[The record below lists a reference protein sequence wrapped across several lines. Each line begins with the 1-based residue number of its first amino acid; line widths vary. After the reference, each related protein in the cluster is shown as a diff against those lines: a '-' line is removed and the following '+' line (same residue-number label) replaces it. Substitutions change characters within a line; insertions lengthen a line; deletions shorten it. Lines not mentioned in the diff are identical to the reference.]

1 MSEAPKQHMN
11 CAVCGAYAGLF
22 QQWHNRD
29 TGYGVC
35 KDCVTWLTEKR
46 NVGPEELK
54 QNYGIA
60 GVNYEGKRVD

>member
-29 TGYGVC
+29 NGYGVC
-35 KDCVTWLTEKR
+35 APCVKWLTNDCK
-46 NVGPEELK
+46 VSAEEIK
-54 QNYGIA
+54 QDYGIA